1 MANLWDITN
10 RPSTK
15 TKLELIR
22 KIFHM
27 WLTVW
32 TSPNQQ
38 SWIDKELYVIDL
50 FAGKGSYT
58 NSGYKVS
65 GSSLIFLEEINSVY
79 DRLAESKIK
88 IKLFSIEKNRNNWNE
103 LNDSINKFIKANSK
117 LNEVV
122 KCEVLNGDCNVEID
136 KVLSSIK
143 NTPKN
148 PLFVLVDPTGLQI
161 KRPTVEKIVN
171 LHNRKDIMFNY
182 ILEGIRRTAGVAN
195 KKNQGKNL
203 SIKEIKTVKTLMEF
217 LGEDVNIIKDDIK
230 LLMNYVEPVFLAKN
244 ISVVGYDVSYPNR
257 NDTLYYLLFASR
269 KVSITNIVKDIYA
282 RQKENT
288 YGKQLFGKEG
298 YMKSLF
304 TAQSSGDKVVFIKRK
319 SLLYRTKVEYGDWT
333 INHVLG
339 CAHGCNFPCYAM
351 MMAKRFGWV
360 KDYEDWRKPRIAS
373 NALEI
378 LSKEIPKYKKDIKF
392 VHLSFMTDP
401 FMYDSDT
408 GDLIPEIK
416 NLTLNI
422 IHLLNENGIKV
433 TVLTKGFYPEDIQ
446 DRSFSKENEYGITL
460 VSLNEKFK
468 NKFEPYSAPYKKR
481 IQSLYNLHEA
491 GFKTWVSIE
500 PYPTPNLD
508 DTAENI
514 DLLLD
519 KVSFVDKIVFG
530 KINYNVKSRF
540 FEKNEEFYRKISD
553 KVISFCEKRGIKCH
567 IKHGTPHNKEDSEDF
582 F

>member
-1 MANLWDITN
+1 M
-10 RPSTK
+10 
-15 TKLELIR
+15 
-22 KIFHM
+22 
-27 WLTVW
+27 
-32 TSPNQQ
+32 
-38 SWIDKELYVIDL
+38 
-50 FAGKGSYT
+50 
-58 NSGYKVS
+58 
-65 GSSLIFLEEINSVY
+65 
-79 DRLAESKIK
+79 
-88 IKLFSIEKNRNNWNE
+88 
-103 LNDSINKFIKANSK
+103 NDSINKFIKANSG

-171 LHNRKDIMFNY
+171 LNNRKDIMFNY

-203 SIKEIKTVKTLMEF
+203 SIKEIKTVRTLMEF
-217 LGEDVNIIKDDIK
+217 LGEDVKIIKDDIK

-244 ISVVGYDVSYPNR
+244 ISVVGYDVSYPDR

-288 YGKQLFGKEG
+288 RGKQLFGKEG

-304 TAQSSGDKVVFIKRK
+304 TARSSGDKVVFIKRK

-339 CAHGCNFPCYAM
+339 CSHGCNFPCYAM
-351 MMAKRFGWV
+351 MMAKRFGWS

-408 GDLIPEIK
+408 GGLIPEIK

-446 DRSFSKENEYGITL
+446 DRSLSKENEYGITL
-460 VSLNEKFK
+460 VSLNEDFK
-468 NKFEPYSAPYKKR
+468 NKFEPYSAPYEKR
-481 IQSLYNLHEA
+481 VKSLYNLHVA
-491 GFKTWVSIE
+491 GLRTWVSIE

-508 DTAENI
+508 KTAENI
-514 DLLLD
+514 NLLLE

-553 KVISFCEKRGIKCH
+553 RVISFCEKRGIKCH
-567 IKHGTPHNKEDSEDF
+567 IKHGTPHNKDDSEDF